1 MCKFNAFIALC
12 VSDFY
17 LARLLFSMNCQNRGL
32 IYFSTWLILNNA
44 VYLSWSTVGYQ
55 SHHVNMHFFE
65 KTRGMIFMFVG
76 NMLHKRFPFGCDH
89 LLKSLLGGCSTAS
102 SPVAP
107 LVRRGAGN
115 RSPRSDSSL
124 ATSSRSRLFVLSQS
138 PNLPPGKILEKPVED
153 AGCSWPVEMVTDYFY
168 QVSYFLT
175 ALLFAQLQHLLSN
188 GSSIVPDVKVVDN
201 MTQSS
206 FHMTSNGDVSVR
218 YKCGNSEAI
227 SD

>member
-1 MCKFNAFIALC
+1 
-12 VSDFY
+12 
-17 LARLLFSMNCQNRGL
+17 
-32 IYFSTWLILNNA
+32 
-44 VYLSWSTVGYQ
+44 
-55 SHHVNMHFFE
+55 
-65 KTRGMIFMFVG
+65 MFVG

-138 PNLPPGKILEKPVED
+138 PNLPLRKILEKPVED
-153 AGCSWPVEMVTDYFY
+153 AGCSTPVEMVTNSFY
-168 QVSYFLT
+168 PVSYFLA

-188 GSSIVPDVKVVDN
+188 GSSIVPDVKVVG
-201 MTQSS
+201 
-206 FHMTSNGDVSVR
+206 TSR
-218 YKCGNSEAI
+218 LAFPYPFGNAPVAI
-227 SD
+227 R